1 MILAFISCN
10 KNEKTGIKP
19 TQTDTSKVIKDIY
32 LVGNTFKPYPNQYSA
47 ATYWK
52 NGNPVYLTDGT
63 QIASANAIAVVGN
76 DVYVAGNIPTSGPSI
91 ATYWKNG
98 ANESLNINGA
108 YASYASS
115 MAVLGSDIYVAG
127 SITLGISAFSY
138 PEATYWK
145 NGNPVTLTSKST
157 YSIANAIFIT
167 GNDIYISGYMVDTT
181 TGIAIAMYW
190 KNGTPVYLS
199 DGSSNAYANAITV
212 GSDIYVAGSVNNR
225 AVYWK
230 NGISYNLQ
238 ANNLVCFSA
247 SSIALNGSDVYILGT
262 MTSALGTDPS
272 DYAPTNFI
280 YWKME

>member
-1 MILAFISCN
+1 
-10 KNEKTGIKP
+10 
-19 TQTDTSKVIKDIY
+19 
-32 LVGNTFKPYPNQYSA
+32 
-47 ATYWK
+47 
-52 NGNPVYLTDGT
+52 
-63 QIASANAIAVVGN
+63 
-76 DVYVAGNIPTSGPSI
+76 
-91 ATYWKNG
+91 
-98 ANESLNINGA
+98 
-108 YASYASS
+108 
-115 MAVLGSDIYVAG
+115 
-127 SITLGISAFSY
+127 
-138 PEATYWK
+138 
-145 NGNPVTLTSKST
+145 
-157 YSIANAIFIT
+157 
-167 GNDIYISGYMVDTT
+167 MVDTT

-280 YWKME
+280 YWKNGVASSTFGYILNSYLPVGNGFIYLDGNDIYTIENDGGSRYLKNGINTNINVAPNTATNLTNITIVSH